1 MRLAIIFLPALVIA
15 NVLRVQV
22 VEMKSTLGP
31 DDPPDDPPKYG
42 NCCNRTPCFIGYPV
56 GGSFKVSFR
65 FNDQTERRAIERAQ
79 TQLTILA
86 LLLMQMCQ
94 ALIGEGGRGWREE
107 ENWRCWV

>member
-1 MRLAIIFLPALVIA
+1 MRLAIIFLPALAIA

-22 VEMKSTLGP
+22 VEMKPTLGP
-31 DDPPDDPPKYG
+31 DDPPDDPPHDPPKYG
-42 NCCNRTPCFIGYPV
+42 NCCNRTPCFIGCPV
-56 GGSFKVSFR
+56 GGSFKVSFG

-94 ALIGEGGRGWREE
+94 AIIGEGGWE
-107 ENWRCWV
+107 